1 VDDPTTQS
9 VDDLRSHAERGN
21 ERGTPG
27 RAWPLLL
34 LLLVAAAALV
44 AIQLRRPKPP
54 NPFVGLGLPPLE
66 AAGWLN
72 AEKPLTAEALRG
84 NVVLIDFWSTD
95 CPSCVSDT
103 PELTRFRK
111 RFADQGLLIVGLTHE
126 PITELDR
133 VKQYIESAK
142 IDWPI
147 GYGAGFTFELMG
159 IRGTPTYVLYD
170 RTGRSVWGGHTLDGL
185 DDAAVAALAK

>member
-1 VDDPTTQS
+1 VNEGTTQS

-21 ERGTPG
+21 EGAHG
-27 RAWPLLL
+27 RVWPLLVL
-34 LLLVAAAALV
+34 LLLAAATLV

-54 NPFVGLGLPPLE
+54 DPFVGVGLPPLE

-72 AEKPLTAEALRG
+72 AEKPLTTEVLRG

-95 CPSCVSDT
+95 CPKCVSDM
-103 PELTRFRK
+103 PDVLAFRK
-111 RFADQGLLIVGLTHE
+111 RFAEQGVKLVGLTHE
-126 PITELDR
+126 PTTELER
-133 VKQYIESAK
+133 VKQYVETAK

-147 GYGAGFTFELMG
+147 GYGAGFTYELLG
-159 IRGTPTYVLYD
+159 IRGTPTYILFD